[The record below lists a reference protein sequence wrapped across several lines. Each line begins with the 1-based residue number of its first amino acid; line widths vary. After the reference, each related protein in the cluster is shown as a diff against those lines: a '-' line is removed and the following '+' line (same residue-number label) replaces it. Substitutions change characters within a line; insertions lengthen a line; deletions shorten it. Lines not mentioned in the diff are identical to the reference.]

1 MLPSFYIQIL
11 NTAIN
16 VMEAFLLV
24 YIALQSWANNQAIK
38 EKQFHT
44 LSRLD
49 HLTDLTKDYIVSAA
63 HKNKNVSRTPS
74 PTGTGG
80 S

>member
-1 MLPSFYIQIL
+1 MLPSFYIQIF
-11 NTAIN
+11 NTAFN
-16 VMEAFLLV
+16 VIEAILLC
-24 YIALQSWANNQAIK
+24 YIALQSWSNNQAIK

-44 LSRLD
+44 LTRLD